1 MKKVLKIIGAIFG
14 LLLVA
19 VLIVAFWQKDNI
31 SAFITAMRYTPEQLK
46 EQISEN
52 DKALKKELEGLLGT
66 KSIRD
71 YTEEEKALIE
81 SGEAS
86 EKEIL
91 AKIIAEQGGW
101 ITPASVSGDG
111 QIGAGHNGSPT
122 PTPPPADGTKS
133 ADSIISGYVAKLY
146 AMESRYLGSIDGVLD
161 RAYAE
166 YVRTAKHD
174 QDTAAMTAVGAKY
187 ITEIYSLE
195 SSCDAEVNTLLDSL
209 KAELTAIG
217 ADTSI
222 IGTIRSAYNNEKQLK
237 RSYYMSKYMQ

>member
-1 MKKVLKIIGAIFG
+1 MKTVWKIIGAIFG

-52 DKALKKELEGLLGT
+52 DKALKKELEGLLGS
-66 KSIRD
+66 KNIRD

-81 SGEAS
+81 RGEAS

-101 ITPASVSGDG
+101 ITPASASGDG
-111 QIGAGHNGSPT
+111 QIGAGGSSSQTQDSGSKP
-122 PTPPPADGTKS
+122 TKS
-133 ADSIISGYVAKLY
+133 ADTIISGYVAQLY
-146 AMESRYLGSIDGVLD
+146 AMEGRYLASIDGVLD

-166 YVRTAKHD
+166 YVSTAKHN

>member
-1 MKKVLKIIGAIFG
+1 MKTVWKIIGAIFG

-52 DKALKKELEGLLGT
+52 DKALKKELEGLLGS
-66 KSIRD
+66 KNIRD

-81 SGEAS
+81 RGEAS

-101 ITPASVSGDG
+101 IMPASASGDG
-111 QIGAGHNGSPT
+111 KLGAGGAASQT
-122 PTPPPADGTKS
+122 QDPAGEPTKS
-133 ADSIISGYVAKLY
+133 ADTIISGYVAQLY
-146 AMESRYLGSIDGVLD
+146 VMEGRYLAGIDGVLD

-166 YVRTAKHD
+166 YVSTAKHD